1 MAISRIEAN
10 HDVALDVGTNYT
22 RIATREEGLLVEEP
36 SVVAIDTRNG
46 EVVAVGR
53 SAQEAVSSFARHVVA
68 YRPMVSG
75 ATVDFDVT
83 ARLIRSLVDRSGLRG
98 FSRAKVIMGVPA
110 HATSIERRAL
120 RQAAMQAGAS
130 DATLIESPIAA
141 AVGLGLPVAE
151 PVASAIITL
160 GAGSSEASVISLG
173 GIVSRRSI
181 RLGGNTID
189 ENIATIIRQRFDVVV
204 SPSTAEW
211 IKYELASATGRPP
224 RDFLSVPARS
234 IKDGEPVQIEVSAQ
248 LIAPVISDV
257 VAQTV
262 RMATEALGEAPPD
275 LVHDVLLHGVAV
287 VGGHANLR
295 DSAAVFE
302 HELGARI
309 VTVEDTQRVVIDGLR
324 LCLRETSGFR
334 RFVRT
339 AEA

>member
-130 DATLIESPIAA
+130 DATPVSYTHLT
-141 AVGLGLPVAE
+141 LP
-151 PVASAIITL
+151 TN
-160 GAGSSEASVISLG
+160 
-173 GIVSRRSI
+173 R
-181 RLGGNTID
+181 
-189 ENIATIIRQRFDVVV
+189 
-204 SPSTAEW
+204 
-211 IKYELASATGRPP
+211 
-224 RDFLSVPARS
+224 
-234 IKDGEPVQIEVSAQ
+234 EV
-248 LIAPVISDV
+248 
-257 VAQTV
+257 
-262 RMATEALGEAPPD
+262 
-275 LVHDVLLHGVAV
+275 
-287 VGGHANLR
+287 
-295 DSAAVFE
+295 
-302 HELGARI
+302 
-309 VTVEDTQRVVIDGLR
+309 
-324 LCLRETSGFR
+324 
-334 RFVRT
+334 
-339 AEA
+339 